1 MTKLPIFALGLLAGA
16 ALSWLGCLQPAN
28 TATAAEAHPPAQQPA
43 ASSLPPLAPAN
54 PGNAGTDPARPPVL
68 PFYHLWTGPDGLTR
82 LDRCALEGFVQQS
95 IGGGAAPQ
103 WLRPFPGEVE
113 SIKFA
118 ALPVGWTG
126 EWHESPKPQWVITLT
141 GRWFLETQSGQRV
154 EMGPG
159 QTHYGEDQGSRAV
172 PGKGKG
178 HRSGQVGTEPC
189 VQLLVQFKT
198 SPGAATA
205 CPPFPAP

>member
-1 MTKLPIFALGLLAGA
+1 M
-16 ALSWLGCLQPAN
+16 
-28 TATAAEAHPPAQQPA
+28 
-43 ASSLPPLAPAN
+43 
-54 PGNAGTDPARPPVL
+54 
-68 PFYHLWTGPDGLTR
+68 WTSPDGLTR
-82 LDRCALEGFVQQS
+82 LDRCTLEGFVQQS

-113 SIKFA
+113 RIKFA

-141 GRWFLETQSGQRV
+141 GHWFLETQSGQRV

-159 QTHYGEDQGSRAV
+159 QTHYGEDQDSRAV

-178 HRSGQVGTEPC
+178 KGHRSAPSRAC
-189 VQLLVQFKT
+189 
-198 SPGAATA
+198 SCWCSSRPPGAA
-205 CPPFPAP
+205 CPPPRHRLPEPHRRIAEPDAAEIAALLAASLALQST